1 MTDSQK
7 DSITHVTITQV
18 FKKGDWVVSEG
29 DEATSYYIIKKGSV
43 MAVKG
48 GVDVRKMVNYF
59 DEIKTPSPSNN

>member
-48 GVDVRKMVNYF
+48 GQDVRKMV
-59 DEIKTPSPSNN
+59 II